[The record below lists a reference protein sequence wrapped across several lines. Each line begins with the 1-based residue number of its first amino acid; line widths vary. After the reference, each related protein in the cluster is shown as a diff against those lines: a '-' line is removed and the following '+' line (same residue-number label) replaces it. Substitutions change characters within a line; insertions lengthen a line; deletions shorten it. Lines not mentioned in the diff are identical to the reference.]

1 MAVLGQITVNEIT
14 ILEVD
19 ANPST
24 GSGAE
29 APVGSI
35 AIMTDG
41 SGIYQK
47 TGAADTAWTLVTF
60 PSTISA
66 NQVSF
71 STLVAF
77 FGSVN
82 NVKDALDLLGLD
94 KANLYNGNDFTGLQT
109 FRHPSNTNALFGIF
123 PGYYTGNNGLF
134 LRTPFNTGPFVLG
147 YLNNTSTIMPLLGRA
162 VNNGDILTGLLADD
176 TLVASQNRIVQR
188 SAVNNRYAQL
198 NGSGFGVGFLT
209 NDQPASAALEVRSG
223 SQGILIPRLT
233 ESEINA
239 ISSPASYLTVFNTTR
254 NCLSHF
260 IAGIWTFEQYVYVT
274 NTASNN
280 TINWTNVPI
289 TAINTLPPGRYE
301 VRGFFTFNSAAAAT
315 GIGIRFAAD
324 SGSYSNMFLHWSISA
339 GTNGSTTM
347 FWDRTQLTAADNYVA
362 PSSTATANNLAIVE
376 GFFNTTTGVVP
387 SLQIRSEVAGL
398 AVTLTG
404 GYFLIKRVG

>member
-1 MAVLGQITVNEIT
+1 MAVLGQITLNEILL
-14 ILEVD
+14 LEVD
-19 ANPST
+19 AAPNVSPVDAPI
-24 GSGAE
+24 GSL
-29 APVGSI
+29 

-41 SGIYQK
+41 SGVYQK
-47 TGAADTAWTLVTF
+47 TG
-60 PSTISA
+60 PSNIDWSNVFTYNLPIPA

-71 STLVAF
+71 STLVSF

-82 NVKDALDLLGLD
+82 NVKDALDLLGLN
-94 KANLYNGNDFTGLQT
+94 KANLYNGNNFTGSQT

-147 YLNNTSTIMPLLGRA
+147 YLDNTSTIIPLLGRA
-162 VNNGDILTGLLADD
+162 VNNGDILTGLLAGD

-188 SAVNNRYAQL
+188 SAVSNRYAQL

-209 NDQPASAALEVRSG
+209 NDQPTSAALEVRSA

-233 ESEINA
+233 ESQINA

-260 IAGIWTFEQYVYVT
+260 IAGIWTLEQYVYVT
-274 NTASNN
+274 NTASNS
-280 TINWTNVPI
+280 TINWINVPI
-289 TAINTLPPGRYE
+289 TAINTLPSGRYE
-301 VRGFFTFNSAAAAT
+301 VRGFFTFNSAAMTT
-315 GIGIRFAAD
+315 GIGIRFAAN
-324 SGSYSNMFLHWSISA
+324 SGSYSSMFLRWSIPV
-339 GTNGSTTM
+339 GPNGSTIM
-347 FWDRTQLTAADNYVA
+347 FWDRIQLTAADNYVA
-362 PSSTATANNLAIVE
+362 ASSTATTNNLAIVE

-387 SLQIRSEVAGL
+387 SLQIRSEVPGS

>member
-1 MAVLGQITVNEIT
+1 MAVLGQITLNEILL
-14 ILEVD
+14 LEVD
-19 ANPST
+19 AAPNVSPVDAPI
-24 GSGAE
+24 GSL
-29 APVGSI
+29 

-41 SGIYQK
+41 SGVYQK
-47 TGAADTAWTLVTF
+47 TG
-60 PSTISA
+60 PSNIDWSNVFTYNLPIPA

-71 STLVAF
+71 STLVTF

-94 KANLYNGNDFTGLQT
+94 KANLYNGNNFTGSQT
-109 FRHPSNTNALFGIF
+109 FWHPSNTNALFGIF
-123 PGYYTGNNGLF
+123 PGYYIGNNGLF

-147 YLNNTSTIMPLLGRA
+147 YLDSTSTIMPLLGRA

-209 NDQPASAALEVRSG
+209 NDQPASAALEVRST

-233 ESEINA
+233 ESQINA

-260 IAGIWTFEQYVYVT
+260 IAGIWTLEQYVYVT
-274 NTASNN
+274 NTASNS

-289 TAINTLPPGRYE
+289 TAINTLPSGRYE
-301 VRGFFTFNSAAAAT
+301 VRGFFTFNSAFTST
-315 GIGIRFAAD
+315 GIGIRFAAA
-324 SGSYSNMFLHWSISA
+324 SGSYSSMFLNWSISA

-362 PSSTATANNLAIVE
+362 PSSTATTNNLAIVE
-376 GFFNTTTGVVP
+376 GFFNTATDVVP
-387 SLQIRSEVAGL
+387 SLQIRSEVNGS
-398 AVTLTG
+398 AVTLTD